1 MEGSKQGRKEAR
13 EEEIES
19 KGKVIIIKKIQQI
32 RKKSGRS
39 VREEVREGRLSNI
52 TILDNQ

>member
-39 VREEVREGRLSNI
+39 GREEGREDR
-52 TILDNQ
+52 